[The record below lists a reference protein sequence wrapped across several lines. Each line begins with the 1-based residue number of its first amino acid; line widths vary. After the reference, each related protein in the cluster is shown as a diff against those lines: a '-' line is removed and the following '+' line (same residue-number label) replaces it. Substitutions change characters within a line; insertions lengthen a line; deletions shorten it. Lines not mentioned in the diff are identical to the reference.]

1 MDAKRAAARIAQL
14 REEINLHNHR
24 YHVLDSPIIS
34 DSEYD
39 KLLAELRAL
48 ETDHPQLVT
57 PDSPTRRV
65 GGAPVERFSRVEH
78 PAPILSLGNA
88 FTADEVRAWEERLRK
103 LEPRV
108 AEAPLVVEPK
118 IDGLT
123 VVLHYQQ
130 GLFVLGATRGDG
142 QVGED
147 VTANLRTLRSL
158 PLRIPVE
165 PRSKRAA
172 PSRLV
177 VRGEAFYPLEEFEA
191 LNARQAAAGEKVFV
205 NPRNAASG
213 ALRQLDPRLTAARP
227 LDLLCYAIVAIEG
240 AAAPATQW
248 QTLTFLRELGFP
260 VSDRVARCAGLEEA
274 LKAYERA
281 AAERDTLPFEA
292 DGLVIKLDDLELASR
307 LGVVGK
313 DPRGAIAYKFPARE
327 VSTRLNDIGV
337 NVGRTGVLTPYA
349 ILEPVEVS
357 GVTVSKATLHNFD
370 FIAERDIRLGDRV
383 MIKRAGDVIP
393 YVIGPIVEVRTG
405 NERRYKPPRVCPSCG
420 EAVERLEGEVAYY
433 CVNASCP
440 EQLIRNLEHFASRG
454 AMDIEGLGIRIVEQL
469 VTAKLVHDVGDLYN
483 LRAEKLLTLEGFAE
497 KKAQNLIGAIAASRR
512 QPLARLIGALGMRGV
527 GEVVAADLAAHFG
540 TLDRLQSATDYDL
553 QRVAGIG
560 PNIAEAVM
568 DWFARKPNRRV
579 LEKLKKAEVWPTAEV
594 RASSGRLEG
603 LTFVVT
609 GTLPSLSREAAK
621 ALIVENGGK
630 VAESISKNT
639 SYLVVGEA
647 PGSKLE
653 KAKALG
659 VPTLDEAGLRKLASR
674 GRG

>member
-108 AEAPLVVEPK
+108 AAARFVVEPK

-123 VVLHYQQ
+123 VVLHYEQ

-158 PLRIPVE
+158 PLRIPVD
-165 PRSKRAA
+165 PRSEHSA
-172 PSRLV
+172 PRRLV

-240 AAAPATQW
+240 VAAPATQW
-248 QTLTFLRELGFP
+248 QTLTYLRDLGFP
-260 VSDRVARCAGLEEA
+260 VSDRAARCASLEQA
-274 LKAYERA
+274 LQAFERA
-281 AAERDTLPFEA
+281 AAERDTLPFEV
-292 DGLVIKLDDLELASR
+292 DGLVIKLDDLELAGR

-349 ILEPVEVS
+349 VLEPVEVG

-393 YVIGPIVEVRTG
+393 YVIGPILDARTG
-405 NERRYKPPRVCPSCG
+405 DEHRYKPPRVCPSCG
-420 EAVERLEGEVAYY
+420 EAAERLDGEVAYY

-440 EQLIRNLEHFASRG
+440 EQLIRNLEHFASRA

-469 VTAKLVHDVGDLYN
+469 VTAGLVHDVGDLYN
-483 LRAEKLLTLEGFAE
+483 LRADKLLTLEGFAE
-497 KKAQNLIGAIAASRR
+497 KKAQNLIEAIAASRR
-512 QPLARLIGALGMRGV
+512 QSLARLIGALGIRGV

-540 TLDRLQSATDYDL
+540 TLDRLQSATEDDL
-553 QRVAGIG
+553 QHVAGIG
-560 PNIAEAVM
+560 PNIAEAVV

-579 LEKLKKAEVWPTAEV
+579 LEKLKKAEVWPTAEA

-630 VAESISKNT
+630 VTDSISKNT

-659 VPTLDEAGLRKLASR
+659 VPALDEAGLRTLASR
-674 GRG
+674 GRA

>member
-260 VSDRVARCAGLEEA
+260 VSDHVARCAGLEEA

-560 PNIAEAVM
+560 PNIAEAVV